1 MRTRRQDLRDALH
14 ALAGV
19 QHGYFTAAQARNLCG
34 GRGYSYQAQRH
45 HVQHGNWTKV
55 ERGIFRL
62 PYWPVADDDHLVR
75 WSLWSNG
82 RGVISHQ
89 TALVAHGLGD
99 FDPARVHLTV
109 PPNFRKTAP
118 GIALHRQ
125 NVSEHDVEE
134 REGYRV
140 TRPTRALAECGAAGL
155 AQELLDG
162 AVAEALGHGRTTRR
176 RLRDAAQRLGP
187 RAGLAIELAIQAA
200 E

>member
-14 ALAGV
+14 ELAAV
-19 QHGYFTAAQARNLCG
+19 QHGYFTAAQARNLRSG
-34 GRGYSYQAQRH
+34 LGYSYQAQRH
-45 HVQHGNWTKV
+45 HVEHGNWTRV

-75 WSLWSNG
+75 WTLWSNG

-99 FDPARVHLTV
+99 VDPARVHLTV

-118 GIALHRQ
+118 GITLHRQ
-125 NVSEHDVEE
+125 NVIDDDVED
-134 REGYRV
+134 RGGYKV
-140 TRPTRALAECGAAGL
+140 TRPTRALAECGEAGL

-162 AVAEALGHGRTTRR
+162 AVAEALDRGRTTRR

-187 RAGLAIELAIQAA
+187 KAALAIELAIKATA
-200 E
+200 